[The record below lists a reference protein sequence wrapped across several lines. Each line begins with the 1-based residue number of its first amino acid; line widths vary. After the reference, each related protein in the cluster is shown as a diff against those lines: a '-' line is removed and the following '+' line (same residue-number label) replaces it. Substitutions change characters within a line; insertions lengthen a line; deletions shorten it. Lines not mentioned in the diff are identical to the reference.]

1 MKSLRLLGRSTF
13 KEGPRARRAVFVSV
27 LAFLLVGG
35 SFLPGP
41 AVNSRQ
47 QFAARPRPVPSKV
60 LIGAEAAK
68 HARGRMLALPKDN
81 PARRGY
87 ELMLERL
94 RPYGADPDQM
104 LAAQFAT
111 PKTRT
116 GALKERVLGF
126 MGDLLGTPAHAEY
139 YQDGTFE
146 MYLTPFES
154 DSYDGTAEFNVY
166 VYDSDTGAWAVSDLQ
181 LHTADDAPGNAFD
194 ASTGWNSSIALN
206 CRPPLEHARQ
216 GPLGF
221 FAPSVLAQTW
231 QEFSASKTINSP
243 WDSFARSGTASVRG
257 SARRSGD
264 GLAVYADTLG
274 SVFGAALAPP
284 GTPHSPALFSTTS
297 GALCTI
303 AVADILRGTVYRC
316 TFR

>member
-231 QEFSASKTINSP
+231 QGIQCEQNYELTLGLL
-243 WDSFARSGTASVRG
+243 RSVRNGIGAGIGAAFGGWASRVCRYTGVGFWGCVG
-257 SARRSGD
+257 SAGYATFAGFVFYDFGSF
-264 GLAVYADTLG
+264 VYD
-274 SVFGAALAPP
+274 
-284 GTPHSPALFSTTS
+284 
-297 GALCTI
+297 CRCRYI
-303 AVADILRGTVYRC
+303 AWDCI
-316 TFR
+316 